1 MPRVPSFTKNLFQH
15 ALGTGSRTIR
25 RFTNKSDVT
34 FIVEKNNWSIKM
46 DGLQIQDALRDSKSG
61 INFKLSAH
69 PYLSNSK
76 VYHFGSQ
83 YMWESWENKLF
94 NKEKVALT
102 FFHGKKIDGF
112 LANRNIE
119 YLIKNQYKL
128 SKIIVSFSEMEN
140 RMTSWGIDPSKIVK
154 IPIGVDLKQ
163 FKPVATEESRAK
175 LQKQYNLPSGYKF
188 LGSFQKDGEGWGQ
201 GSSPKLIKGPD
212 LLVDALIKI
221 NKEVPIFVILSGPS
235 RGYVI
240 NRLNELKIPY
250 LHFYFK
256 DFRKIAELY
265 KLLDLYLVTSREEGG
280 PKGLIESLAS
290 GCPVVTTPVGMSTDL
305 KLDNKISFKMDD
317 FEVEQIAKSAI
328 KILEQQINSI
338 QRKEL
343 RDLVSGLSW
352 DDIAMLHFNK
362 IYKPILE
369 SF

>member
-1 MPRVPSFTKNLFQH
+1 MPRVHSFTKNLLRH

-102 FFHGKKIDGF
+102 FFHGKKKDGF

-163 FKPVATEESRAK
+163 FKPVTTEESRAK

-250 LHFYFK
+250 LYFYFK

-290 GCPVVTTPVGMSTDL
+290 GCPVVTTPVGMSKDL

-352 DDIAMLHFNK
+352 DDIAMLHFDK

>member
-1 MPRVPSFTKNLFQH
+1 MPRLPSFTKNLFRH
-15 ALGTGSRTIR
+15 ALGSGSRTIR
-25 RFTNKSDVT
+25 RFIDKSDVT

-61 INFKLSAH
+61 INFKLLAH

-94 NKEKVALT
+94 KKEKVALT
-102 FFHGKKIDGF
+102 FFHGKKTDSF

-119 YLIKNQYKL
+119 YLIRNQHKL
-128 SKIIVSFSEMEN
+128 SKVIVSFSEMEN
-140 RMTSWGIDPSKIVK
+140 RMISWGIDHSKIIK
-154 IPIGVDLKQ
+154 IPIGVDLNQ
-163 FKPVATEESRAK
+163 FKPVTSEESRAK
-175 LQKQYNLPSGYKF
+175 LQKQYNLPNGYKF

-201 GSSPKLIKGPD
+201 GLNPKLIKGPD
-212 LLVDALIKI
+212 LLVESLLKI
-221 NKEVPIFVILSGPS
+221 NKKVPIFVILSGPS

-240 NRLNELKIPY
+240 NRLKELKIPY
-250 LHFYFK
+250 IHVYFE
-256 DFRKIAELY
+256 DFGKIAELY

-290 GCPVVTTPVGMSTDL
+290 GCPVVTTPVGMSADL
-305 KLDNKISFKMDD
+305 KLDDKVSLRVDD
-317 FEVEQIAKSAI
+317 FEVEKIAKSAI

-338 QRKEL
+338 QRQEL

-352 DDIAMLHFNK
+352 DDIAMLHYNK
-362 IYKPILE
+362 IYKPMLE

>member
-1 MPRVPSFTKNLFQH
+1 MPRIPNFTKNLFRH
-15 ALGTGSRTIR
+15 VLGSGSRNIK
-25 RFTNKSDVT
+25 RFTNKSDVA

-46 DGLQIQDALRDSKSG
+46 DGLQIQDALRDSKSS

-76 VYHFGSQ
+76 LYHFGSQ

-102 FFHGKKIDGF
+102 FFHGKKTDGY

-119 YLIKNQYKL
+119 YLIRNHYKL

-140 RMTSWGIDPSKIVK
+140 RMTSWGIDPSKIIK
-154 IPIGVDLKQ
+154 IPIGVNLKQ
-163 FKPVATEESRAK
+163 FKPVTSEESRAK

-212 LLVDALIKI
+212 LLVDTLVKI

-240 NRLNELKIPY
+240 NRINELKIPY
-250 LHFYFK
+250 LHLYFE

-305 KLDNKISFKMDD
+305 KLDNKISFKVDD
-317 FEVEQIAKSAI
+317 FEVEKIAKSAI

-338 QRKEL
+338 QRQEL

-352 DDIAMLHFNK
+352 DDIAMLHYNK
-362 IYKPILE
+362 IYKPMLE